1 MEQPDDALD
10 DLQLFLGDLKP
21 FVESR
26 DELSTDVFAW

>member
-1 MEQPDDALD
+1 MEQPDNALD
-10 DLQLFLGDLKP
+10 DFQFLLRDLEP